1 MDYLKALPMPMKSSA
16 QGDVMP
22 SDVPP
27 VAQETPAST
36 DHQLQLLRSLQSLT
50 GRLGEASL
58 KVLVSETVGVL
69 ERHYIEAALTNTE
82 GNRSA
87 AAKML
92 GLSRQSLYMK
102 LSRYGSGSD

>member
-1 MDYLKALPMPMKSSA
+1 
-16 QGDVMP
+16 MP

-102 LSRYGSGSD
+102 LSRYGIGSD

>member
-1 MDYLKALPMPMKSSA
+1 MA
-16 QGDVMP
+16 

-102 LSRYGSGSD
+102 LSRYGIGSD

>member
-1 MDYLKALPMPMKSSA
+1 MKTSTQVDLVSR
-16 QGDVMP
+16 DVL
-22 SDVPP
+22 P
-27 VAQETPAST
+27 VAQKSPSDS

-69 ERHYIEAALTNTE
+69 ERHYIEAALANTE

-102 LSRYGSGSD
+102 LSRYGIGAD

>member
-1 MDYLKALPMPMKSSA
+1 
-16 QGDVMP
+16 MP
-22 SDVPP
+22 SDVSPM
-27 VAQETPAST
+27 AQETPARS

-69 ERHYIEAALTNTE
+69 ERHYIEAALANTE

-102 LSRYGSGSD
+102 LSRYGIGAD

>member
-1 MDYLKALPMPMKSSA
+1 
-16 QGDVMP
+16 
-22 SDVPP
+22 
-27 VAQETPAST
+27 
-36 DHQLQLLRSLQSLT
+36 LQLLRSLQSLT

-69 ERHYIEAALTNTE
+69 ERHYIEAALANTE

-102 LSRYGSGSD
+102 LSRYGIGAD